1 MAPKMTEVYVAA
13 DGVVARV
20 TSSGRAGR
28 YVMVT
33 HADGWETYYMHLNN
47 DNPNTNDGRAPWF
60 LTVAPGIYVGAEV
73 VAGQLLGWVGDSGN
87 AEGGSAH
94 THFELHR
101 HGRALNPYPY
111 LRDALERALIPP
123 EEHTITAADARCAS
137 SIATTCAA
145 TSREAESTTA
155 TSGAPTSCGV
165 LPPTQMIRCNCA
177 VATARAQPSN
187 TAAGSLAN
195 DRTRSSVA
203 ASMIR
208 TAEKQPNEA
217 ISTWESSETSPRAT
231 LTPLSRRLW
240 AESMSVT
247 NTLTSPCRDSPSRMR
262 RPVGVSAP
270 TTIMGIVRP

>member
-1 MAPKMTEVYVAA
+1 MLIRLLTVAVVLSVLGFLPASSANAADGFELTFPQEAEVTGFSNSWGAARSGGRRHRGTDLMAPKMTEVYVAA
-13 DGVVARV
+13 DGVVTRV

-47 DNPNTNDGRAPWF
+47 DHPDTNDGRAPWF

-123 EEHTITAADARCAS
+123 EEHTITAAY
-137 SIATTCAA
+137 
-145 TSREAESTTA
+145 
-155 TSGAPTSCGV
+155 
-165 LPPTQMIRCNCA
+165 IR
-177 VATARAQPSN
+177 
-187 TAAGSLAN
+187 
-195 DRTRSSVA
+195 
-203 ASMIR
+203 
-208 TAEKQPNEA
+208 
-217 ISTWESSETSPRAT
+217 
-231 LTPLSRRLW
+231 
-240 AESMSVT
+240 
-247 NTLTSPCRDSPSRMR
+247 
-262 RPVGVSAP
+262 
-270 TTIMGIVRP
+270 